1 MSSATTRRGTAMSKL
16 VQPRLES
23 SARLCGW
30 SAAVGAASNHVP
42 DCPGVGV
49 DAASVGRQ
57 RRSAVADEVNPEG
70 HDLLGCLSSEG
81 RRTNKVRVHE
91 GEGGLAHVPL
101 RWRFPWGLGPI
112 GLVHDRPTY
121 VANAPLGVDAFVWLS
136 RSGRWRY
143 PLATMR
149 VTDESRVTAASWIAA
164 AMAVRF
170 ASKVFDDV
178 PTGEAC
184 DSAHD
189 LLVELKLARR
199 VPSGPPVAVD
209 ALVAELG
216 PRFSKGFPDEP
227 SVDDAELPMAVALV
241 ALKRF
246 SDHCDK
252 GGSLEELVDTPDWVP
267 SLVSHALQVLS
278 EVAPQHYAN

>member
-1 MSSATTRRGTAMSKL
+1 
-16 VQPRLES
+16 
-23 SARLCGW
+23 
-30 SAAVGAASNHVP
+30 
-42 DCPGVGV
+42 
-49 DAASVGRQ
+49 
-57 RRSAVADEVNPEG
+57 
-70 HDLLGCLSSEG
+70 
-81 RRTNKVRVHE
+81 
-91 GEGGLAHVPL
+91 
-101 RWRFPWGLGPI
+101 
-112 GLVHDRPTY
+112 
-121 VANAPLGVDAFVWLS
+121 
-136 RSGRWRY
+136 
-143 PLATMR
+143 MR
-149 VTDESRVTAASWIAA
+149 VTEEKRLNAASWISA
-164 AMAVRF
+164 AMAIRLT
-170 ASKVFDDV
+170 SKVFDDM

-227 SVDDAELPMAVALV
+227 SPDDAELPMVVVLV

-252 GGSLEELVDTPDWVP
+252 GGALEELVDTPDWVP
-267 SLVSHALQVLS
+267 SLVAHALQVLS